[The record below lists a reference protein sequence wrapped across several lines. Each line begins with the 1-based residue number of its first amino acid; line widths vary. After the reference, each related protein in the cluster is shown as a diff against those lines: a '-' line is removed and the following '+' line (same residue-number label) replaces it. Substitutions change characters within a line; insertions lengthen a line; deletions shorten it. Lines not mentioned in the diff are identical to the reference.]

1 MYEYNVIDKIVD
13 AGEECFVSLMN
24 SAANVSS
31 LKKGKRVINLI
42 HLNSL
47 PERIKN
53 EFIAIYGGGLA
64 FSVRCTEDN
73 KIIHVVVCDL
83 NDQFTLHHELAHVM
97 LGHTKH
103 YLKQAL
109 KGRYPREEDVLE
121 MEYEAD
127 AVSASIVGTL
137 EAMYSL
143 SSTVNSMG
151 KSMELSGWFMAQK
164 RLLRLKSMI
173 P

>member
-1 MYEYNVIDKIVD
+1 MYEYNLIDNIVD
-13 AGEECFVSLMN
+13 CGEVDFQSLMN
-24 SAANVSS
+24 SENNVAS

-42 HLNSL
+42 DLNSL

-53 EFIAIYGGGLA
+53 EFITEYGGGLA
-64 FSVRCTEDN
+64 FTVRCTEDG
-73 KIIHVVVCDL
+73 KTIHVVVCELD
-83 NDQFTLHHELAHVM
+83 NQFMLHHELGHIV

-109 KGRYPREEDVLE
+109 KDRYPREEDVLE

-127 AVSASIVGTL
+127 EVAASIIGPL
-137 EAMYSL
+137 EAMYAL
-143 SSTVNSMG
+143 SRIVNKIG
-151 KSMELSGWFMAQK
+151 KSMDLSAWFMVQK

>member
-1 MYEYNVIDKIVD
+1 MYEYNLIQNLTDG
-13 AGEECFVSLMN
+13 GENSFVSLMN
-24 SAANVSS
+24 SHENVAS

-47 PERIKN
+47 PERIKDV
-53 EFIAIYGGGLA
+53 FITTYGGGLA

-73 KIIHVVVCDL
+73 KVIHVVVCDL
-83 NDQFTLHHELAHVM
+83 DNQFVLNHELAHVM

-103 YLKQAL
+103 YMKQAM
-109 KGRYPREEDVLE
+109 KGTYPCYDDALE

-127 AVSASIVGTL
+127 AVAASIIGPL

-143 SSTVNSMG
+143 SRIVNSIG
-151 KSMELSGWFMAQK
+151 KSMELQGWFMAQK

>member
-1 MYEYNVIDKIVD
+1 MYEYNLIDNIVD
-13 AGEECFVSLMN
+13 CGEECFVSLMN
-24 SAANVSS
+24 SQNNVAS

-47 PERIKN
+47 PDRIKN
-53 EFIAIYGGGLA
+53 EFTTTHGGGLA

-73 KIIHVVVCDL
+73 KVIHIVVCDL
-83 NDQFTLHHELAHVM
+83 DNQFVLNHELAHVM

-103 YLKQAL
+103 YMERAL
-109 KGRYPREEDVLE
+109 KGRHPCDDDVLE
-121 MEYEAD
+121 MEHEAD
-127 AVSASIVGTL
+127 AVAASIVGPL
-137 EAMYSL
+137 QAMYSL
-143 SSTVNSMG
+143 SRTVDTMG

>member
-1 MYEYNVIDKIVD
+1 MYEYNLIDNIVD
-13 AGEECFVSLMN
+13 CGEECFVSLMN
-24 SAANVSS
+24 SQNNVAS

-42 HLNSL
+42 HIDSL

-53 EFIAIYGGGLA
+53 EFTATYGGGLA

-73 KIIHVVVCDL
+73 KVIHAVVCDL
-83 NDQFTLHHELAHVM
+83 DNQFILHHELGHVV

-127 AVSASIVGTL
+127 EAAASVMGPL
-137 EAMYSL
+137 EAMYAL
-143 SSTVNSMG
+143 SRIVNKVGRSMD
-151 KSMELSGWFMAQK
+151 LSAWFMAQK

>member
-1 MYEYNVIDKIVD
+1 MYEYNLIDKIVD
-13 AGEECFVSLMN
+13 AGEECFVGLMN
-24 SAANVSS
+24 SQNNVAS

-42 HLNSL
+42 DLNSL
-47 PERIKN
+47 PERVKN
-53 EFIAIYGGGLA
+53 QFIATYGGGLA
-64 FSVRCTEDN
+64 FTVKCTEDG
-73 KIIHVVVCDL
+73 KTIHVVVCELD
-83 NDQFTLHHELAHVM
+83 NQFMLHHELGHIV

-127 AVSASIVGTL
+127 EAAASIIGPL
-137 EAMYSL
+137 EAMYAL
-143 SSTVNSMG
+143 SRIMNKVG
-151 KSMELSGWFMAQK
+151 KTMDLSAWFMAQK

>member
-1 MYEYNVIDKIVD
+1 MYEYNLIDNIVD

-24 SAANVSS
+24 SQSNVTS

-42 HLNSL
+42 HIDSL
-47 PERIKN
+47 PERVKD
-53 EFIAIYGGGLA
+53 EFITTYGGGLA

-73 KIIHVVVCDL
+73 KVIHMVVCDL
-83 NDQFTLHHELAHVM
+83 DNQFVLNHELAHVV

-103 YLKQAL
+103 YMKQAM
-109 KGRYPREEDVLE
+109 KGRHPCDDDVLE

-127 AVSASIVGTL
+127 AVAASIMGPL
-137 EAMYSL
+137 EAMHSL
-143 SSTVNSMG
+143 SRIVNSIG
-151 KSMELSGWFMAQK
+151 RSMELSGWFMAQK